1 MHFLRFARN
10 RVDSIMYKAQ
20 LKKNTTS
27 ELFRQPSQSVT
38 TRAESS
44 TRCFLSGT
52 TKSIC
57 NAFQNEYT
65 TDLTRALKTA
75 LIAEGNSYGYKLIDT
90 DKRGNKGII
99 HLSPLV
105 PKAGLVRRDAL
116 RKRAGGTFL
125 AKAAKQF
132 IIASGGRCVKKMCR
146 RHVFS

>member
-20 LKKNTTS
+20 LKKYGIRVVSATEPVSND
-27 ELFRQPSQSVT
+27 
-38 TRAESS
+38 ESGE
-44 TRCFLSGT
+44 FYEMFFEWND
-52 TKSIC
+52 KSIC

-75 LIAEGNSYGYKLIDT
+75 LIAAGNSYGYKLIDT

-132 IIASGGRCVKKMCR
+132 IIASGGRRVKKMCR